1 MSLKMNVTAVSMIL
15 AGVLG
20 MASGGASAA
29 SDRTLEARHPATAI
43 QVAQDRRWERHGGN
57 HIFGRAHV
65 HEGDVLEIR
74 GERIRLF
81 GIDAFKR
88 GQRCR
93 NNRGRGYRC
102 GQRARFALAR
112 KIEGQQLACE
122 RRGRS
127 RHATLATCW
136 LAAEDVAAWMV
147 LSGWAVASEG
157 PAGTYAIH
165 ERMARRGR
173 VNAWSGE
180 FDRPSAWREPRRDRP
195 HRRRERDD

>member
-1 MSLKMNVTAVSMIL
+1 MNVTAVSIIL

-29 SDRTLEARHPATAI
+29 STGAREARHPGTAI
-43 QVAQDRRWERHGGN
+43 QVAQDRQRGRGRGN
-57 HIFGRAHV
+57 HILGRAHV
-65 HEGDVLEIR
+65 HEGDVIEIR

-81 GIDAFKR
+81 GIDAFQR

-93 NNRGRGYRC
+93 NNRGKGYRC
-102 GQRARFALAR
+102 GRRARFALAR
-112 KIEGQQLACE
+112 KIEGQQLACV

-127 RHATLATCW
+127 RHGTLATCW

-157 PAGTYAIH
+157 PGGAYSIH

-180 FDRPSAWREPRRDRP
+180 FDRPSAWRKPRRDRP
-195 HRRRERDD
+195 RRRRERDD